1 MKKYFSMLPIYNLII
16 SLIVII
22 VFNIIG
28 IAVIPLIAIMIYGG
42 ITILGIIVATFE
54 NIKDIKNI
62 KQIILKIFINFL
74 ITLLVYTI
82 VLVVLFEIND
92 YLQSIII
99 ALQLTLETVVAYGI
113 ILIIKYKKM
122 INKWR
127 ISRDIR
133 IWCV

>member
-122 INKWR
+122 INK
-127 ISRDIR
+127 
-133 IWCV
+133 